1 MNWNFRDDMDH
12 IFDVI
17 RKTSDVIKSCE
28 NNIQLKGA
36 KNYLKNLENYL
47 SHFESNKKQKEFIE
61 MQLAE
66 FRKMIRIKKRA
77 YDATFD

>member
-77 YDATFD
+77 YDAAFD